1 MPTFLACVLGLLAL
15 VAVAVGSAVLLPEW
29 LAGTAAFGFAL
40 ASGFGLAIAGFAAWL
55 LMLLVGV
62 AVRASLGVA
71 GVMLMFSGF
80 LIGAAL
86 LLAIGVATLPLL
98 LPLVLVAGLAWSLRR
113 VVGADALTRAPA
125 LPGPTG

>member
-15 VAVAVGSAVLLPEW
+15 VAVAVGGAVLLPDW

-55 LMLLVGV
+55 LVLLVGV

-71 GVMLMFSGF
+71 GVMLMFAGF
-80 LIGAAL
+80 LVGAAL
-86 LLAIGVATLPLL
+86 RPARPA
-98 LPLVLVAGLAWSLRR
+98 ADRR
-113 VVGADALTRAPA
+113 PAQPAPA
-125 LPGPTG
+125 PANPFARPASR